1 MKRMLKV
8 KELNELVEYL
18 VRDNSKYVTGS
29 NFIVDGGYT
38 SW

>member
-18 VRDNSKYVTGS
+18 VRDNSKYETGS